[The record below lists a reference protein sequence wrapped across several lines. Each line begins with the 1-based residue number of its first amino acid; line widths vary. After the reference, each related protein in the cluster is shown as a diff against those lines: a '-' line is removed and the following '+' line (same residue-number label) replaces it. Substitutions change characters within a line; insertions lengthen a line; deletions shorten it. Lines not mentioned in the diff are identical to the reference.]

1 MATMIAI
8 FITMGVLGGI
18 VSACTKLE
26 KLDNFMKKSKELD
39 EAIEEL
45 ERKLG
50 RYEGDLDY

>member
-1 MATMIAI
+1 MIAI

-18 VSACTKLE
+18 VSACTRLE
-26 KLDNFMKKSKELD
+26 KLDNFIKKSKELD

-45 ERKLG
+45 ERKLD